1 MNAAT
6 MNAGIFDVRPTGGV
20 FRSPAAAAQGATARG
35 ATAGSG
41 RMRLTRRG
49 RFVLLGLPALAVAA
63 VMLFAALAI
72 MLGSVASPA
81 QASAS
86 YAPID
91 MADYAASVTV
101 LQGDSLWSI
110 AAAADTTRDVRD
122 VVRDIVALN
131 DLGSGVL
138 QAGQRLYV
146 PLRK

>member
-20 FRSPAAAAQGATARG
+20 FRGPAAAQGATARG
-35 ATAGSG
+35 ATAGPG
-41 RMRLTRRG
+41 RMQLTRRG

-72 MLGSVASPA
+72 VLGSVASPA